1 MAFPAFLKSGCSVAL
16 GGCPGTYHME
26 AHLSS
31 SWLLRPQWAWF
42 GSDPVFPVLWIHPT
56 VV

>member
-1 MAFPAFLKSGCSVAL
+1 MAFPDFLESGCSVAL

-42 GSDPVFPVLWIHPT
+42 GDDPVFPVL
-56 VV
+56 